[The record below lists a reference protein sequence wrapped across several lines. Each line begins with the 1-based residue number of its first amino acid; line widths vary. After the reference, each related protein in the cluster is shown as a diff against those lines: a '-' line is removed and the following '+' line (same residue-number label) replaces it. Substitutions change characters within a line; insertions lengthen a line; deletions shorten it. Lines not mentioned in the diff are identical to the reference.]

1 MVKSST
7 TLGAT
12 KTVLAEHPLSG
23 TIARFVG
30 PLTFMPPKEA
40 STFEL
45 KNGSVDAL
53 HFIVKTGEIRSLR
66 DELQVRYGA
75 MPDFFANDA
84 VVVDVRKLPPG
95 DELPLQKLS
104 DLLLTLRLRPIGVV
118 ALDAQQEWVGA
129 SGLTVFPDRDVR
141 RPTPA
146 EPEPPPRTVTER
158 PEIVTRATNAT
169 IVDKP
174 LRSGQRVHAT
184 GDLIVL
190 GLVSH
195 GAEIIAGG
203 NIHVYA
209 PLRGRALAGVHGD
222 RDARIFC
229 TCMEPELYSIAGFYR
244 TVETNLPDYLQ
255 SKAAQVRLDG
265 ERLIIEALD
274 LR

>member
-1 MVKSST
+1 
-7 TLGAT
+7 
-12 KTVLAEHPLSG
+12 
-23 TIARFVG
+23 
-30 PLTFMPPKEA
+30 MPPKDA

-45 KNGSVDAL
+45 KNGAVDAL
-53 HFIVKTGEIRSLR
+53 HLIVKTGEVDVLR
-66 DELQVRYGA
+66 DELLARYGA
-75 MPDFFANDA
+75 MPDFFADDA
-84 VVVDVRKLPPG
+84 VAIDVRRLPPKVQV
-95 DELPLQKLS
+95 PLGQLS

-118 ALDAQQEWVGA
+118 ALESQQQWVGA
-129 SGLTVFPDRDVR
+129 SGLTVFPDRDHR
-141 RPTPA
+141 SPTPA
-146 EPEPPPRTVTER
+146 EPDPPVKTVAEP
-158 PEIVTRATNAT
+158 PEIVTRATTAT

-174 LRSGQRVHAT
+174 LRSGQRIHAA

-244 TVETNLPDYLQ
+244 TVETALPDDVQ

-265 ERLIIEALD
+265 ERLIVEALD

>member
-1 MVKSST
+1 
-7 TLGAT
+7 
-12 KTVLAEHPLSG
+12 
-23 TIARFVG
+23 
-30 PLTFMPPKEA
+30 MPPKEA

-45 KNGSVDAL
+45 KNGAVDAL
-53 HFIVKTGEIRSLR
+53 HLIVKTDDFGGLR
-66 DELQVRYGA
+66 DELTARYGA

-84 VVVDVRKLPPG
+84 VAIDVRRLPTDSEIPLP
-95 DELPLQKLS
+95 ELT
-104 DLLLTLRLRPIGVV
+104 DLLQTLRLRPIGVV
-118 ALDAQQEWVGA
+118 ALESQHEWVGA
-129 SGLTVFPDRDVR
+129 SGLTVFPDRDFR
-141 RPTPA
+141 RPSPVAA
-146 EPEPPPRTVTER
+146 EPTAEAVVAR
-158 PEIVTRATNAT
+158 PEIITRATTAT

-174 LRSGQRVHAT
+174 LRSGQRVHAA

-229 TCMEPELYSIAGFYR
+229 TCMEPELFSIAGIYR
-244 TVETNLPDYLQ
+244 TVEIALPDAVQ
-255 SKAAQVRLDG
+255 GKAAQVRLDG
-265 ERLIIEALD
+265 ERLIVEALD

>member
-1 MVKSST
+1 
-7 TLGAT
+7 
-12 KTVLAEHPLSG
+12 
-23 TIARFVG
+23 
-30 PLTFMPPKEA
+30 MPPKDA

-45 KNGSVDAL
+45 KNGAVDAL
-53 HFIVKTGEIRSLR
+53 HLIVKRGDMAVLR
-66 DELQVRYGA
+66 DELQARYGA
-75 MPDFFANDA
+75 MPDFFADDA
-84 VVVDVRKLPPG
+84 VVVDVRKLPP
-95 DELPLQKLS
+95 DRKLPLRELS

-118 ALDAQQEWVGA
+118 ALDAQQEWVAA
-129 SGLTVFPDRDVR
+129 SGLTMFPDRDVR
-141 RPTPA
+141 RPAPA
-146 EPEPPPRTVTER
+146 EPEAPPRAVNER
-158 PEIVTRATNAT
+158 PEIITRATNAM

-174 LRSGQRVHAT
+174 LRSGQRIHAT

-190 GLVSH
+190 GVVSH

-244 TVETNLPDYLQ
+244 TVETSLPEDVQ

-265 ERLIIEALD
+265 ERLIVEALD

>member
-1 MVKSST
+1 
-7 TLGAT
+7 
-12 KTVLAEHPLSG
+12 
-23 TIARFVG
+23 
-30 PLTFMPPKEA
+30 MPPKDA
-40 STFEL
+40 SSFEL

-53 HFIVKTGEIRSLR
+53 HFIVKTGEIKLLR
-66 DELQVRYGA
+66 DELQARYGA

-84 VVVDVRKLPPG
+84 VVIDVRKLPAE
-95 DELPLQKLS
+95 DELPLRELS
-104 DLLLTLRLRPIGVV
+104 DLLLGLRLRPIGVV
-118 ALDAQQEWVGA
+118 ALDAQQPWVGA

-141 RPTPA
+141 RPAPA

-158 PEIVTRATNAT
+158 PEIITRATNAM

-174 LRSGQRVHAT
+174 LRSGQRIHAT

-190 GLVSH
+190 GVVNH

-229 TCMEPELYSIAGFYR
+229 ACMEPELYSIAGYYR
-244 TVETNLPDYLQ
+244 TVENGLPDEVLG
-255 SKAAQVRLDG
+255 KAAQVRLDG
-265 ERLIIEALD
+265 ERLIVEALD

>member
-1 MVKSST
+1 
-7 TLGAT
+7 
-12 KTVLAEHPLSG
+12 
-23 TIARFVG
+23 
-30 PLTFMPPKEA
+30 MPPKDA

-45 KNGSVDAL
+45 KNGAVDAL
-53 HFIVKTGEIRSLR
+53 HLVIKTGEVDVLR
-66 DELQVRYGA
+66 DELTARYGA
-75 MPDFFANDA
+75 MPDFFADDA
-84 VVVDVRKLPPG
+84 VAIDVRRLPPESQVPLL
-95 DELPLQKLS
+95 ELT

-118 ALDAQQEWVGA
+118 ALESQHEWVGA
-129 SGLTVFPDRDVR
+129 SGLIVFPDRDHH
-141 RPTPA
+141 RPSPVQ
-146 EPEPPPRTVTER
+146 PEPAAEIAVAR
-158 PEIVTRATNAT
+158 PEIVTRATTAT

-174 LRSGQRVHAT
+174 LRSGQRIYAA

-222 RDARIFC
+222 RDTRIFC

-244 TVETNLPDYLQ
+244 TVETALPEDVQ
-255 SKAAQVRLDG
+255 GKAAQVRLDG
-265 ERLIIEALD
+265 ERLIVEPLE

>member
-1 MVKSST
+1 
-7 TLGAT
+7 
-12 KTVLAEHPLSG
+12 
-23 TIARFVG
+23 
-30 PLTFMPPKEA
+30 MPPKDA

-53 HFIVKTGEIRSLR
+53 HLIVKSAGIALLR
-66 DELQVRYGA
+66 DELEGRYGA

-84 VVVDVRKLPPG
+84 VVIDVRRLPPG
-95 DELPLQKLS
+95 SELPLQELS
-104 DLLLTLRLRPIGVV
+104 GLLRALRLRPIGVV

-141 RPTPA
+141 RPAPTEPQPPS
-146 EPEPPPRTVTER
+146 EPESGAGVVSER
-158 PEIVTRATNAT
+158 PEIITRATTAM

-174 LRSGQRVHAT
+174 LRSGQRLHAP

-244 TVETNLPDYLQ
+244 TVETDLPADVQ
-255 SKAAQVRLDG
+255 GKAAQVRLDG
-265 ERLIIEALD
+265 ERLIVEALD

>member
-1 MVKSST
+1 
-7 TLGAT
+7 
-12 KTVLAEHPLSG
+12 
-23 TIARFVG
+23 
-30 PLTFMPPKEA
+30 MPPKDA

-53 HFIVKTGEIRSLR
+53 HFIVKTAEMALLR
-66 DELQVRYGA
+66 DELDARYGA
-75 MPDFFANDA
+75 MPEFFANDA
-84 VVVDVRKLPPG
+84 VVLDVRRLSPAS
-95 DELPLQKLS
+95 ELPLKELS
-104 DLLLTLRLRPIGVV
+104 DLLLALRLRPIGVV
-118 ALDAQQEWVGA
+118 ALDAQQEWAGA

-141 RPTPA
+141 RPPPA
-146 EPEPPPRTVTER
+146 EPEPPAKAVTER
-158 PEIVTRATNAT
+158 PEIVTRATTAM

-174 LRSGQRVHAT
+174 LRSGQRLHAA

-244 TVETNLPDYLQ
+244 TVETNLPEDVQ
-255 SKAAQVRLDG
+255 GKAAQVRLDG
-265 ERLIIEALD
+265 ERLIVEALD